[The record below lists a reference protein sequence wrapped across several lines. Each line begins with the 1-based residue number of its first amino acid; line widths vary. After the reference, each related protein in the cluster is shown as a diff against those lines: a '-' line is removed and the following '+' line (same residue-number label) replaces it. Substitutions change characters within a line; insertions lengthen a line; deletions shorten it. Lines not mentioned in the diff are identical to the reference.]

1 MAGCSENFQLSAAQV
16 DAIAVVFVRGDLPRP
31 RRIGLRVES
40 PGQITTDLSR
50 RDFSLGRGAR
60 PLSVGASEV
69 GVRGKNCFELPV
81 TATWSACVCEF
92 RITIVSLVNSDV
104 TCWMLPIPM
113 PVSKSRACVW
123 PVIR

>member
-50 RDFSLGRGAR
+50 RDFSLCRVAR

-81 TATWSACVCEF
+81 TAYMVGMRMRVQDHDRESRQLCCYMLNVADPHACVE
-92 RITIVSLVNSDV
+92 
-104 TCWMLPIPM
+104 
-113 PVSKSRACVW
+113 K
-123 PVIR
+123 